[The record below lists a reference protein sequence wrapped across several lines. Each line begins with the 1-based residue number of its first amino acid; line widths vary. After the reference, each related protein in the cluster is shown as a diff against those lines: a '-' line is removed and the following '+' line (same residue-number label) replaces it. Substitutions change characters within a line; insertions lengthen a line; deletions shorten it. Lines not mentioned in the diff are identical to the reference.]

1 MENQNFKSGFIAIV
15 GRPNA
20 GKSTILNRFV
30 GAKIAITTPKPQT
43 TRNQILGIL
52 NGDDYQMVFVDTP
65 GVHLAKTR
73 LGDYMNHAAMGAI
86 GSVDAALLMADATR
100 GFGAPEERII
110 AELAAKKIPAVL
122 ALNKI
127 DRLSHEAL
135 LPQIATYAEKYDFSA
150 IIPVSAKTGDGIELL
165 LEKLREFLLPGP
177 MYYPEDMITD
187 KTEREIMAEFI
198 REKLLSHLDQ
208 EIPHGTAVEITE
220 MKDEKK
226 ICRISADIV
235 CEKNS
240 HKSIII
246 GRGGAMLRRVGT
258 AAREDAEAFFGKKIY
273 LELFVKVKDDWRN
286 SNFMLKNLGYTDKE

>member
-1 MENQNFKSGFIAIV
+1 MENFKSGFIAIV

-20 GKSTILNRFV
+20 GKSTILNRLV
-30 GAKIAITTPKPQT
+30 GAKIAITTNKPQT
-43 TRNQILGIL
+43 TRNQILGIV
-52 NGDDYQMVFVDTP
+52 NGDAYQMVFVDTP
-65 GVHLAKTR
+65 GVHRSKTR
-73 LGDYMNHAAMGAI
+73 LGDYMNHVAIGAI
-86 GSVDAALLMADATR
+86 ESVDVALLMADATH
-100 GFGAPEERII
+100 GFGPAEERII
-110 AELAAKKIPAVL
+110 AELTAKNIPAVL

-127 DRLSHEAL
+127 DRLGKEAL

-150 IIPVSAKTGDGIELL
+150 IIPISAKTGDGVDLL
-165 LEKLREFLLPGP
+165 LEELKKFLVEGP

-198 REKLLSHLDQ
+198 REKLLSYLEQ
-208 EIPHGTAVEITE
+208 EIPHGTAVEVVE

-235 CEKNS
+235 CEKAS

-246 GRGGAMLRRVGT
+246 GRGGAMLKRVGT
-258 AAREDAEAFFGKKIY
+258 AARQEAENFFGKKIY

-286 SNFMLKNLGYTDKE
+286 SNFMLKNLGFSDKE